1 MNVWRASQRL
11 VTWAWSKNSQ
21 IWRSERK
28 VTLIINNWTAHLH
41 VENLKWVEMILLL
54 PDTISHTQP
63 MDQGI
68 IRALEAK
75 YCSLVVRKLILAL
88 EKKEPVPKFSILS
101 VMYMLK
107 KTWMLSRTR
116 HSPTASENWE
126 SCRMIL
132 KRRWMTKRILLKGLE
147 EKDVEENPVQTLG
160 ADKTIKCI
168 QHWDR

>member
-28 VTLIINNWTAHLH
+28 ITLIINNWTAHLH
-41 VENLKWVEMILLL
+41 VEKLKWVEMIFLL

-75 YCSLVVRKLILAL
+75 YCSLVVRKLILSIQCQNFPFFQWCICW
-88 EKKEPVPKFSILS
+88 KKHGCYLVPDIHQLLQKIGNRAEW
-101 VMYMLK
+101 YWK
-107 KTWMLSRTR
+107 GNEW
-116 HSPTASENWE
+116 
-126 SCRMIL
+126 
-132 KRRWMTKRILLKGLE
+132 RRGSF
-147 EKDVEENPVQTLG
+147 
-160 ADKTIKCI
+160 
-168 QHWDR
+168 